1 MSFLFFRRILN
12 KPDKQHVKKIQ
23 TEDKDDSSEQHSEE
37 EEDDDNEAGS
47 SLGSDESPVE
57 SEDDE
62 NDEEEDEDNDDG
74 ESSKNS
80 YVGLSLFLFYFSL
93 FMISIIVYICC
104 FSLQPKGKP
113 LRNVS
118 LQM

>member
-80 YVGLSLFLFYFSL
+80 YVGLLSLF
-93 FMISIIVYICC
+93 C
-104 FSLQPKGKP
+104 FSLHDINYFYTFAVFHCSPKENP
-113 LRNVS
+113 
-118 LQM
+118 